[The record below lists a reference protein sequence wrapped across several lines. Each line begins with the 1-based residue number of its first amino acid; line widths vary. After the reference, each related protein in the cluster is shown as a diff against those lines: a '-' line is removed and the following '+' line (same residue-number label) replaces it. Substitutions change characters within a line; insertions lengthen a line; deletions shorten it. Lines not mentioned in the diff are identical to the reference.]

1 VAVAI
6 SISGLRESW
15 SGESERRSSRDH
27 HQISHRRFPLA
38 LSLVETTAHG
48 PGCAVHSGAMKL
60 SIPPCN
66 EVSRFGD
73 DCPRNTRPFVLLD
86 SKERRA
92 MMIGKADATPMLAV
106 KDLDRAR
113 KFYEDTLGLKTK
125 DEWGG
130 EGVTLKSGDTLINV
144 YRSEFA
150 GTNKA
155 TALTFEVDDID
166 NEVRDLKDKGILFE
180 HYDVQGLQ
188 REGDVY
194 RGENMKTAWF
204 KDPDGNILSLIEE

>member
-1 VAVAI
+1 
-6 SISGLRESW
+6 
-15 SGESERRSSRDH
+15 
-27 HQISHRRFPLA
+27 
-38 LSLVETTAHG
+38 
-48 PGCAVHSGAMKL
+48 
-60 SIPPCN
+60 
-66 EVSRFGD
+66 
-73 DCPRNTRPFVLLD
+73 
-86 SKERRA
+86 
-92 MMIGKADATPMLAV
+92 MIGKADATPMLAV

-166 NEVRDLKDKGILFE
+166 QEVSDLKSKGIAFE
-180 HYDVQGLQ
+180 HYDLQGLQ
-188 REGDVY
+188 REGDIY
-194 RGENMKTAWF
+194 RGEKMKTAWF